1 MAVRIIPAAQPANG
15 QSAER
20 QTRMRED
27 RPKLKVAAYCRVSTE
42 LEEQESSYEAQVS
55 HYTEFINGNAAWTLA
70 GIYADEGISG
80 TGTKKREQFKKM
92 IKDCEADKID
102 MVITK
107 SISRFARNTLDCLQ
121 YIRKLKALGIPILF
135 EKENINTMDAKGE
148 LLITIMAS
156 IAQQESQSISQNVRM
171 GIQYRFQ
178 QGRPMLQHN
187 WFLGYTKEKNGDLQ
201 IVPEEADVVRR
212 IFRDFLEGLS
222 FGEIIQR
229 LEDDGIKTGAGREKW
244 YASTVQSMLKN
255 EKYMGDLLLQKGYTV
270 DFLTKEKVKNT
281 GTFPQY
287 YVENAHEPIV
297 PREVFMQVQGE
308 FLRRENYKLTTGKRE
323 MHRSNLGLNQ
333 RILCSECGS
342 TYRRFAKQD
351 GDGETDWRCR
361 KRIQKGTPCL
371 GRIVKE
377 KDVKDAVV
385 EAFNQLPVYRDDLI
399 RKQERI
405 RCLPLDQIT
414 TELTQV
420 EEKQDVLE
428 EAMSEYAETGVFPYD
443 ILTTEEEEIDRIK
456 AEQDRLER
464 RHDELLGQKAEYDI
478 QQVQIQ
484 VMLELIHQLK
494 GEQEPPEL
502 PPEEPDRGAC
512 YDYADFF
519 KRTRHRKYNG
529 PITAFSDDDVV
540 RYVKSVTIHR
550 NKIVVAFKAG
560 IEIAIAK

>member
-1 MAVRIIPAAQPANG
+1 MAVRIIPAQPA
-15 QSAER
+15 QTQTASR
-20 QTRMRED
+20 QTRREE
-27 RPKLKVAAYCRVSTE
+27 RPKLRVAAYCRVSTE
-42 LEEQESSYEAQVS
+42 LEEQESSYEAQIS
-55 HYTEFINGNAAWTLA
+55 HYTEFINGNEAWMLA

-80 TGTKKREQFKKM
+80 TGTKKRDQFNKM
-92 IKDCEADKID
+92 IHDCEADRVD

-121 YIRKLKALGIPILF
+121 YIRRLKALNIPILF
-135 EKENINTMDAKGE
+135 EKENINTLDAKGE

-178 QGRPMLQHN
+178 QGRPMVQHN

-229 LEDDGIKTGAGREKW
+229 LEEDGIKTGAGRDKW
-244 YASTVQSMLKN
+244 YASTVQSMLRN

-308 FLRRENYKLTTGKRE
+308 FLRRENVRLTTGKRE

-333 RILCSECGS
+333 RIVCSECGS
-342 TYRRFAKQD
+342 TYRRFAKQE

-377 KDVKDAVV
+377 KDVKEAVI
-385 EAFNQLPVYRDDLI
+385 EAFNLLPAYRDDLI
-399 RKQERI
+399 RQQERI
-405 RCLPLDQIT
+405 RCLPLDQIQ
-414 TELTQV
+414 TELSQV
-420 EEKQDVLE
+420 ETMQDALE
-428 EAMSEYAETGVFPYD
+428 ERMSQYAETGAFPDD
-443 ILTTEEEEIDRIK
+443 IITTPEEELDRIK
-456 AEQDRLER
+456 REQDRLEM
-464 RHDELLGQKAEYDI
+464 RHDELLGQKAGYDI
-478 QQVQIQ
+478 KQVQIQ
-484 VMLELIHQLK
+484 VLLELIHQIK
-494 GEQEPPEL
+494 GEPERPEL
-502 PPEEPDRGAC
+502 PPEEPDSGAC

-519 KRTRHRKYNG
+519 ARTRHRNHHG
-529 PITAFSDDDVV
+529 PIKEFSDDDVV
-540 RYVKSVTIHR
+540 RYVETVTIHK
-550 NKIVVAFKAG
+550 NKIVIAFKAG
-560 IEIAIAK
+560 IEIEIAK

>member
-1 MAVRIIPAAQPANG
+1 MAVRVIPAAPAG
-15 QSAER
+15 AAPAQ
-20 QTRMRED
+20 QTRLREE
-27 RPKLKVAAYCRVSTE
+27 RPKLRVAAYCRVSTE
-42 LEEQESSYEAQVS
+42 LEEQESSYEAQVT
-55 HYTEFINGNAAWTLA
+55 HYTNFINGNAGWALA

-107 SISRFARNTLDCLQ
+107 SISRFARNTLDCLK
-121 YIRKLKALGIPILF
+121 YIRQLKDLNIPILF
-135 EKENINTMDAKGE
+135 EKENINTLDAKGE

-178 QGRPMLQHN
+178 QGRPMVQHN
-187 WFLGYTKEKNGDLQ
+187 WFLGYTKERNGDLQ

-229 LEDDGIKTGAGREKW
+229 LEEDGIKTGAGKDKW

-287 YVENAHEPIV
+287 YVENAHDPIV

-342 TYRRFAKQD
+342 TYRRFQKND
-351 GDGETDWRCR
+351 GGDTDWRCR

-385 EAFNQLPVYRDDLI
+385 EAFNQLPMYRDDLI
-399 RKQERI
+399 RQQERI
-405 RCLPLDQIT
+405 RCLPLDQIQ
-414 TELTQV
+414 TELKQV
-420 EEKQDVLE
+420 EDKQDLLE
-428 EAMSEYAETGVFPYD
+428 EEMNNFAETGEFSYQ
-443 ILTTEEEEIDRIK
+443 ILGTEDEELDRIK
-456 AEQDRLER
+456 AEQDRLAAT
-464 RHDELLGQKAEYDI
+464 HDELLGRKAEYDM

-494 GEQEPPEL
+494 GEQEPPE
-502 PPEEPDRGAC
+502 PPREEPDSGAC

-519 KRTRHRKYNG
+519 KRTRHRKYSG
-529 PITAFSDDDVV
+529 AITEFSDEDVV

-550 NKIVVAFKAG
+550 NKIVIAFKAG